1 MKFEIVFVIL
11 FPRRY
16 RMKSNCTCT
25 EYLSSIGRLMNIVSA
40 LDSALSRK
48 DRDRRDDRK

>member
-1 MKFEIVFVIL
+1 MQ
-11 FPRRY
+11 
-16 RMKSNCTCT
+16 SSCTLICDSEGYNMWNT
-25 EYLSSIGRLMNIVSA
+25 FITVMPVT